1 MIFFWVTFVVAL
13 RLVAGE
19 EPFKETDEIQ
29 TTARGA
35 KGLKK
40 VLESIL

>member
-1 MIFFWVTFVVAL
+1 MLFSWITFVITL
-13 RLVAGE
+13 RLAAGE

-29 TTARGA
+29 TSARGA

-40 VLESIL
+40 KK